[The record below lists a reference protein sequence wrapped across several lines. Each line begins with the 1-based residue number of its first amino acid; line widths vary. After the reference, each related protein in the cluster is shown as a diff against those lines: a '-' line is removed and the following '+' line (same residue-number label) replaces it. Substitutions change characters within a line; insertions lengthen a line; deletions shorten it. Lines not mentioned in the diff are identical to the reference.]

1 MQDQKEIEENFPFFT
16 MITSGGEDYF
26 GIVQNQDNSVT
37 TFYDYNKLGSDIE
50 KKDFIS
56 LAETWW
62 WESNRQIPIDIFLFQ
77 EMRNF
82 RRCLRTFNNKD
93 VEIQFG
99 PVTSIQ
105 KIVKKRIKRR
115 TIQLV
120 KKDR

>member
-1 MQDQKEIEENFPFFT
+1 MQDQKEIEEKFPFFT